1 MTINNRIKVLG
12 VALLITL
19 VGVIQVVMGFVA
31 RPNLMDNSV
40 AQLESSISNSANE
53 LQKDLRSAEATTR
66 AIAALA
72 QSYLDSELNLDSIG
86 SVLDDFGNEAI
97 VGGGIWPEPYKL
109 DSNRERASVFWAR
122 NSSQTFDVLDD
133 FNDPSGSGYHN
144 EDWYTVG
151 KGLSTGEC
159 AWSSAYLDTVS
170 NRTMVSCTVRID
182 KNGSFWGVAT
192 TDIVLANIDKIL
204 KKQNQIT
211 GGYTFVV
218 DSSDQII
225 SFPSI
230 RNKNLNLVNL
240 KDLASKEPSLAEIRQ
255 GVKSSDNVYEL
266 SDEVLGSEDSIM
278 VTQSMPEQ
286 NWKIGIVLA
295 QSIALDSLHTV
306 ENGLNF
312 TLIPLVIL
320 FVVITYLFGKQLVA
334 AIETTTD
341 SIDRLRHD
349 SSQQNID
356 IQREDEIGELQQAV
370 NNYGDYLRSILR
382 DVANEA
388 EMVKDN
394 SSNLLNLSAQL
405 NNRAQAQTQENAQ
418 LAAAIHEMSASAD
431 DVSSTT
437 KDAADTAEESVGSVN
452 SGQESVGLVNDTID
466 HLAEALKSANEIIQ
480 SLANDSNQVGNVLS
494 VIKNISEQ
502 TNLLALNAAIEAA
515 RAGEQGRGFAVVA
528 DEVRSLA
535 MKTQESASEI
545 EEMINQLQQGAGS
558 SVKVIEDCY
567 QLSEEA
573 VGNIHVVKERFSSIH
588 EAFFDIKDKTQ
599 LIADSSSEQARV
611 TDEISKLAIRIK
623 DISDLNAVDA
633 EKLKNVSEE
642 SNQQAERLHE
652 ISNH

>member
-1 MTINNRIKVLG
+1 
-12 VALLITL
+12 
-19 VGVIQVVMGFVA
+19 
-31 RPNLMDNSV
+31 
-40 AQLESSISNSANE
+40 
-53 LQKDLRSAEATTR
+53 
-66 AIAALA
+66 
-72 QSYLDSELNLDSIG
+72 
-86 SVLDDFGNEAI
+86 
-97 VGGGIWPEPYKL
+97 
-109 DSNRERASVFWAR
+109 
-122 NSSQTFDVLDD
+122 
-133 FNDPSGSGYHN
+133 
-144 EDWYTVG
+144 
-151 KGLSTGEC
+151 
-159 AWSSAYLDTVS
+159 
-170 NRTMVSCTVRID
+170 
-182 KNGSFWGVAT
+182 
-192 TDIVLANIDKIL
+192 
-204 KKQNQIT
+204 
-211 GGYTFVV
+211 
-218 DSSDQII
+218 
-225 SFPSI
+225 
-230 RNKNLNLVNL
+230 
-240 KDLASKEPSLAEIRQ
+240 
-255 GVKSSDNVYEL
+255 
-266 SDEVLGSEDSIM
+266 
-278 VTQSMPEQ
+278 
-286 NWKIGIVLA
+286 
-295 QSIALDSLHTV
+295 
-306 ENGLNF
+306 
-312 TLIPLVIL
+312 
-320 FVVITYLFGKQLVA
+320 
-334 AIETTTD
+334 
-341 SIDRLRHD
+341 
-349 SSQQNID
+349 
-356 IQREDEIGELQQAV
+356 
-370 NNYGDYLRSILR
+370 
-382 DVANEA
+382 
-388 EMVKDN
+388 MVKDN

>member
-1 MTINNRIKVLG
+1 MTINDRIKVLG

-151 KGLSTGEC
+151 KSLSTGEC

-295 QSIALDSLHTV
+295 ESIALDSLHTV

-320 FVVITYLFGKQLVA
+320 
-334 AIETTTD
+334 
-341 SIDRLRHD
+341 
-349 SSQQNID
+349 
-356 IQREDEIGELQQAV
+356 
-370 NNYGDYLRSILR
+370 
-382 DVANEA
+382 
-388 EMVKDN
+388 
-394 SSNLLNLSAQL
+394 LL
-405 NNRAQAQTQENAQ
+405 
-418 LAAAIHEMSASAD
+418 
-431 DVSSTT
+431 
-437 KDAADTAEESVGSVN
+437 
-452 SGQESVGLVNDTID
+452 
-466 HLAEALKSANEIIQ
+466 
-480 SLANDSNQVGNVLS
+480 
-494 VIKNISEQ
+494 
-502 TNLLALNAAIEAA
+502 
-515 RAGEQGRGFAVVA
+515 
-528 DEVRSLA
+528 
-535 MKTQESASEI
+535 
-545 EEMINQLQQGAGS
+545 
-558 SVKVIEDCY
+558 
-567 QLSEEA
+567 
-573 VGNIHVVKERFSSIH
+573 
-588 EAFFDIKDKTQ
+588 
-599 LIADSSSEQARV
+599 
-611 TDEISKLAIRIK
+611 
-623 DISDLNAVDA
+623 
-633 EKLKNVSEE
+633 
-642 SNQQAERLHE
+642 
-652 ISNH
+652 